1 MSTLRF
7 GNRAKSIKNVARVNQ
22 QRSVEELTKLLM
34 RAEKA
39 IDVQGKYIA
48 QLEAKMKNSSGERTQ
63 LPPPRSEATE
73 TGQGGGD
80 EPQGAATTRQR
91 RGSFT
96 AENLALETKL
106 MT

>member
-1 MSTLRF
+1 
-7 GNRAKSIKNVARVNQ
+7 
-22 QRSVEELTKLLM
+22 M

-48 QLEAKMKNSSGERTQ
+48 QLEAKMKNSGGENTTSTTS
-63 LPPPRSEATE
+63 SEATE

-91 RGSFT
+91 RVP
-96 AENLALETKL
+96 LQQKIWRLKTKL